1 MDPLIKCHVSKRHMS
16 CDMHQEEM
24 NQKLIEHKTQKAST
38 KEGSAKDMR
47 GVAETYETTNKQ
59 IMCDV

>member
-1 MDPLIKCHVSKRHMS
+1 
-16 CDMHQEEM
+16 M